1 MKLNGRLRG
10 ISKVFQVYFRNF
22 KGVSKYL
29 REVLTGV
36 LRRFQRCLGSFK
48 AAERKYQVG
57 LQF

>member
-36 LRRFQRCLGSFK
+36 LRRFQRCIGSFK
-48 AAERKYQVG
+48 AAEREY
-57 LQF
+57 